1 MEKPEGKSS
10 DSGLN
15 RLLIV
20 HMLYSFVAAALAVLV
35 PLYLLEMDVD
45 IAWIGVI
52 LSFGPIS
59 FLVVRIFLASIADD
73 IGTKAIAAFYSISN
87 LFAIAIYLL
96 FIAPLTFALAT
107 FAEGVRA
114 SGFWAIARTEVFE
127 FNGDHNPGETL
138 ARFSNMRQ
146 LADGLGRLCVGLLI
160 AFVAFQGA
168 LYFLLALSVVL
179 LILALKSN
187 ERSVGGMKMDSH
199 LIKRIFKPRPASFW
213 YSTILQML
221 IWLPYNMLFGFLL
234 PLYLNSTLK
243 MGYAEIGVTLALLSL
258 ATAGSALLFMK
269 MNLSKRLLLFLTAL
283 SVPALIAFPLLGVQ
297 GLALF
302 AILAIGMGCGNI
314 IGEYILVDQ
323 VYRSKDVS
331 TDIGVLYAPLK
342 IAEFL
347 FLLIGGMVIGTAGF
361 APLFFISALSL
372 GLFVILGRSILS
384 SAKT

>member
-1 MEKPEGKSS
+1 MEEQERKTS

-15 RLLIV
+15 RLLAA

-45 IAWIGVI
+45 VAWIGVI
-52 LSFGPIS
+52 LSLGPIS
-59 FLVVRIFLASIADD
+59 FMVVRITLASMADD

-96 FIAPLTFALAT
+96 FIAPLTFAIAT
-107 FAEGVRA
+107 FAEGIRA

-168 LYFLLALSVVL
+168 LIFLLALSVAL
-179 LILALKSN
+179 LILALTSK
-187 ERSVGGMKMDSH
+187 ERSIGGMKVDSH

-213 YSTILQML
+213 YSTILQLL

-234 PLYLNSTLK
+234 PLYLTSTLK
-243 MGYAEIGVTLALLSL
+243 MGYAEVGLTLAVLSI
-258 ATAGSALLFMK
+258 ATAGFALLFVK
-269 MNLSKRLLLFLTAL
+269 LDLSKNALLALTAF
-283 SVPALIAFPLLGVQ
+283 SVPALVAFPLLGSA
-297 GLALF
+297 GLALL
-302 AILAIGMGCGNI
+302 AVIAIGIGCVNI

-342 IAEFL
+342 IAEFF
-347 FLLIGGMVIGTAGF
+347 FLLLGGMVIGTSGY
-361 APLFFISALSL
+361 APLFFVSALSI
-372 GLFVILGRSILS
+372 GLFVALGRSVLS